1 MVTAIVIPIICLY
14 FFWITRK
21 EMKVQEEKWLAVG
34 NIRKEA
40 VITGEIKS
48 STAEKQRFYHNRFI
62 YVQELKLQTV
72 SKQIIV
78 KKMTP
83 VTNNAKIKPFTV
95 GDTVRIY
102 GSWDGTQFYFH
113 EFEVISSVK
122 NTKR

>member
-1 MVTAIVIPIICLY
+1 
-14 FFWITRK
+14 
-21 EMKVQEEKWLAVG
+21 MKVQEEKWLAVG

-40 VITGEIKS
+40 VITGKIKS

-83 VTNNAKIKPFTV
+83 VTNNAKIEPFTV

-102 GSWDGTQFYFH
+102 GSWDGNQFYFH
-113 EFEVISSVK
+113 EFEVVSSVK